1 MPRQRQVLRPCR
13 SAPGCN
19 DFEMKGRSC
28 WITVNNL
35 SVWLRRSDGAQGIV
49 VEVYPKGHEAEATPL
64 AGISALFSD
73 AKAS

>member
-1 MPRQRQVLRPCR
+1 
-13 SAPGCN
+13 
-19 DFEMKGRSC
+19 MKGRSC

-73 AKAS
+73 VKAS